1 MGTSKIS
8 LKYIQIMM
16 KELDAYWASE
26 DKTNYIDECLK
37 DLQKMLDKSDD
48 WNCGVTD
55 IEIFEFVRRHQADV
69 IISEIDLPELN
80 GITALRAIKNDEIEA
95 NNIEA
100 QDKLVEQ
107 VVTNYNNTEEGKKK
121 SINKEVSIAETSSA
135 KNEINLVI
143 EEFTKINPSM
153 NFGNK
158 TERKAVEWLL
168 SKYGFDKTI
177 KTIKYAISIQG
188 EKYAPIITTPYQL
201 KTNLSKLMIYYKR
214 EQEPV
219 KGSVPNF

>member
-1 MGTSKIS
+1 
-8 LKYIQIMM
+8 
-16 KELDAYWASE
+16 
-26 DKTNYIDECLK
+26 
-37 DLQKMLDKSDD
+37 
-48 WNCGVTD
+48 
-55 IEIFEFVRRHQADV
+55 
-69 IISEIDLPELN
+69 
-80 GITALRAIKNDEIEA
+80 
-95 NNIEA
+95 
-100 QDKLVEQ
+100 
-107 VVTNYNNTEEGKKK
+107 
-121 SINKEVSIAETSSA
+121 
-135 KNEINLVI
+135 
-143 EEFTKINPSM
+143 M

-177 KTIKYAISIQG
+177 NTIKYAISIQG